1 MSEKNW
7 LSGASSHEWPAVA
20 RQSLIQSLVACLD
33 AWPLKAFETS
43 KTCAQGAFLL
53 GFLLSLTPASK
64 PPSPSEI
71 HPEPGTWLYLCL
83 QSPFLGVCS
92 FLKSRIPAP
101 HRHSVLK
108 AVVPSDQAE
117 AWHYCISVPPRT
129 GFSVYHTEGET
140 AGFPKRALA
149 SSGNLG
155 KIGLFRKAA
164 EPPCLDGCGEVLG
177 VGGHFVLCVKDGE
190 VFVLMTQRSM
200 LLHVMDFLCLPH
212 LTITLFLKMSRLDV
226 VDYSFALCQDT
237 SL

>member
-1 MSEKNW
+1 M
-7 LSGASSHEWPAVA
+7 ASSCQAK
-20 RQSLIQSLVACLD
+20 SCLVFSRLPGCLASEGIWGFQD
-33 AWPLKAFETS
+33 VCS
-43 KTCAQGAFLL
+43 R
-53 GFLLSLTPASK
+53 GFLTWFPSIPHTSLQATLTIRD
-64 PPSPSEI
+64 PPWAWHLALPL
-71 HPEPGTWLYLCL
+71 PTEPISW
-83 QSPFLGVCS
+83 CS
-92 FLKSRIPAP
+92 FLKSWILET
-101 HRHSVLK
+101 HRHSVPK

-190 VFVLMTQRSM
+190 VFVLMT
-200 LLHVMDFLCLPH
+200 
-212 LTITLFLKMSRLDV
+212 
-226 VDYSFALCQDT
+226 
-237 SL
+237 